1 MSKLLIDKLT
11 EEVEKTASEVEKTAE
26 EQALEKVAGE
36 IGVLDDSRSL
46 IAIGEEMYKIAE
58 ELENDNLK
66 ALAADTYQLGERMG
80 ACLTKTA
87 SEDGSALEEAL
98 DIAEDMNK
106 IASVYA
112 DIADEVKDDETL
124 NKMAE
129 VLVNISNEL
138 TEEANE
144 VHTQLDKIAEEE
156 VEKDASAKDKAK
168 EYAERAKNAGRRA
181 GDYASQKASALKA
194 LIKTHPKA
202 AMGVGGAAAAL
213 AALGYGAKKL
223 HDK

>member
-112 DIADEVKDDETL
+112 EIADEVKEDETL

-129 VLVNISNEL
+129 TLINISNEL

-144 VHTQLDKIAEEE
+144 VHTQLDKMAEEE

-168 EYAERAKNAGRRA
+168 EYAEKAG
-181 GDYASQKASALKA
+181 QKASAVKA
-194 LIKTHPKA
+194 FIKSHPKSA
-202 AMGVGGAAAAL
+202 GGIGAAAAL
-213 AALGYGAKKL
+213 AALGYGAKKM